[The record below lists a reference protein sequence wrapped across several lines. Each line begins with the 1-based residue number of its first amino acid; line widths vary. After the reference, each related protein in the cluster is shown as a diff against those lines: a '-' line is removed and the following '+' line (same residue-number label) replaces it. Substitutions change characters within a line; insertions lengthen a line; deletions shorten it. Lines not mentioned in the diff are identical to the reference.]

1 VLHDGS
7 KLFDFGGFTCA
18 NFTPEEH
25 EILRSNMGELGMK
38 GCKKCRATE
47 LHQLIHPDLNPAD
60 YEELVARK
68 GADVLLEELWMKRC
82 VRK

>member
-1 VLHDGS
+1 
-7 KLFDFGGFTCA
+7 
-18 NFTPEEH
+18 
-25 EILRSNMGELGMK
+25 MGELGMK

-47 LHQLIHPDLNPAD
+47 LHQLIYPDLNPAD

-82 VRK
+82 VSK